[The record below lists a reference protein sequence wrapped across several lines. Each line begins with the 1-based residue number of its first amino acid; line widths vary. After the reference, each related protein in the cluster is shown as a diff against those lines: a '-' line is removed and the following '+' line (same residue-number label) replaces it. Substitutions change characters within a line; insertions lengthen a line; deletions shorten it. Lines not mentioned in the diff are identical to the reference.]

1 MVGRA
6 IREGWNVD
14 KEFLKE
20 ALIDVINLKDPELM
34 LEATKLLILADGLDV
49 KREELALKRETK
61 ENELKLKLLA
71 IAGSV
76 PIAELAALASGNGI
90 AVKPAGEIGTREA
103 TFADGEETRD
113 SA

>member
-14 KEFLKE
+14 KAFLKE
-20 ALIDVINLKDPELM
+20 ALIDVINLRDPELM

-61 ENELKLKLLA
+61 ENELRLKLLA

-76 PIAELAALASGNGI
+76 PIAELAELASSHGI
-90 AVKPAGEIGTREA
+90 AAKSAGAIGTREA
-103 TFADGEETRD
+103 ASSDGEETRD
-113 SA
+113 PA